1 MSRTVNIDDE
11 VYARLEDQAKDRGV
25 TVAEIIDRLSQDAK
39 DEGIAL
45 ALERMRA
52 KGLLAAKE
60 VLSAQPEFKP
70 VEFQGEPLS
79 EMIIRER
86 R

>member
-1 MSRTVNIDDE
+1 MSRTVTIDDE
-11 VYARLEDQAKDRGV
+11 VYARLEDQAKDSGV
-25 TVAEIIDRLSQDAK
+25 TVAQVIDRLSQQI
-39 DEGIAL
+39 EETNIAG
-45 ALERMRA
+45 AIARMRA

-60 VLSAQPEFKP
+60 TLPSRTDFTP

>member
-11 VYARLEDQAKDRGV
+11 VYARLEDQAKDSGV
-25 TVAEIIDRLSQDAK
+25 TIAQVIDRLSHQI
-39 DEGIAL
+39 EETNIAR
-45 ALERMRA
+45 AIERMRTT
-52 KGLLAAKE
+52 GLLAAKE
-60 VLSAQPEFKP
+60 PGLAQTGFSP

>member
-1 MSRTVNIDDE
+1 MSKTINIEDD
-11 VYARLEDQAKDRGV
+11 VYARLERQAQNAGV
-25 TVAEIIDRLSQDAK
+25 TVTEVIDRLSLDTK
-39 DEGIAL
+39 NGGITL

-60 VLSAQPEFKP
+60 VLSPEPEFKP

>member
-1 MSRTVNIDDE
+1 MSKTIDIDDE
-11 VYARLEDQAKDRGV
+11 VYARLEDRAKDSGV
-25 TVAEIIDRLSQDAK
+25 TVAQVIDRLSQQVEDTNT
-39 DEGIAL
+39 AL

>member
-1 MSRTVNIDDE
+1 MSRTLNIDDE
-11 VYARLEDQAKDRGV
+11 VYARLEDLAKDSGV
-25 TVAEIIDRLSQDAK
+25 TIAQVIDRLSQQV
-39 DEGIAL
+39 EETNIAR
-45 ALERMRA
+45 AIARMRST
-52 KGLLAAKE
+52 GLLAAKE
-60 VLSAQPEFKP
+60 PGSAQPDFSP